1 MEGTIPSLSALNTSL
16 LCALV
21 YYTTTTVF
29 LLCLSENGEMANA
42 FRSYT
47 NPSRHRLP
55 DSSLSVSSLSA
66 GEEQLSELELLQR
79 SLYRKEFDNMRQ
91 ESTWLDS
98 MKQMPFE
105 CTGCGNCCKTTG
117 NVYMSPQEVSAAASY
132 KNTTTSKFIDS
143 YAGYRLETTGTSK
156 SVSAGDGEVP
166 WILLQN
172 RDTNRGEGP
181 AACIFLDRE
190 TNQCGIYSVR
200 PIQCS
205 TYPFWS
211 NILESEQNWNDE
223 VRRVD
228 VDVDVDMHVADN
240 ELNNPKDLP
249 SWTPETGGCE
259 GMKTIGDPS
268 HIESESEGVPARE
281 ALEQLSLYKR
291 ADRRLP
297 RNFNKIPLLDD

>member
-1 MEGTIPSLSALNTSL
+1 MEATIPWPSVLNTRL
-16 LCALV
+16 FCVLA
-21 YYTTTTVF
+21 YYTTTTMVF
-29 LLCLSENGEMANA
+29 LLCLSENGGISNA
-42 FRSYT
+42 FRSST
-47 NPSRHRLP
+47 NPSHRRLP
-55 DSSLSVSSLSA
+55 DSSLSLSSLSS
-66 GEEQLSELELLQR
+66 EEQLSELELLQR
-79 SLYRKEFDNMRQ
+79 SLYRKEFDNLRQ

-117 NVYMSPQEVSAAASY
+117 NVYMSPQEVSSAASY
-132 KNTTTSKFIDS
+132 KNTTTSEFIDS

-172 RDTNRGEGP
+172 RDTNHGEGP

-211 NILESEQNWNDE
+211 NILESKQNWNDE
-223 VRRVD
+223 VRRVG
-228 VDVDVDMHVADN
+228 VDVDVDMHGADSN
-240 ELNNPKDLP
+240 EPNNPQDLP
-249 SWTPETGGCE
+249 SWTPEEGGCE
-259 GMKTIGDPS
+259 GMKTIGDPT
-268 HIESESEGVPARE
+268 HNESESEGVPTKE
-281 ALEQLSLYKR
+281 ALEQLSMYKR

-297 RNFNKIPLLDD
+297 RNFNK